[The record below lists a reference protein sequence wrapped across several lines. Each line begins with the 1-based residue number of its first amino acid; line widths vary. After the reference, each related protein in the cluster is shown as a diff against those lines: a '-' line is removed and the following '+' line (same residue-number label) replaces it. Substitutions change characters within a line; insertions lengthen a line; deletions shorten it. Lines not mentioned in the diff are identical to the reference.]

1 MDPKQRR
8 ATVKRAADDLKGQRV
23 LVIGDSVSAQWAA
36 ALALD
41 LHGRGLFSA
50 DNAPLRQSVAGTPSH
65 WCGAPNGADWVLQG
79 ASLHFTLASFSVR
92 RLKNISVSSPTCPWE
107 GDDLFAGMGP
117 RHRSTVERVLRE
129 FQPSVIVANMGI
141 HYDSREMNLVETDG
155 EYARSLHVL
164 FSLLT
169 SYQASAP
176 VRPNLKPNLKT
187 KVDAS
192 RPPLVLFR
200 ETFPQHFWTERY
212 DGSYF
217 EQERASNARF
227 LATLDVPPGACS
239 ASLWSER
246 DPEHQARLAAV
257 HDGPYA
263 INRIARAVLSEYP
276 SIRPLAQFNRM
287 AQQPHM
293 HVASVGLAGLFADL
307 FSVVSTMLLGVLVGT
322 RALGLEA
329 PLAALIASG
338 AAICGCSAVVAAQPV
353 VEGEAHETA
362 AAVGTVVACGT
373 LAMFLYPTLFRT
385 VPFLAANPKLMA
397 IYTGSTVH
405 ELAGVVAASAA
416 MGSEVSATA
425 IVTKLVRVCLLAPT
439 LLIMSTMPS
448 LRRRKD
454 PAANAQVTPF
464 RVKTPLPWFAL
475 GFVGV
480 AALNSVVTF
489 DRALVKAAAKVSAAC
504 LAMAMA
510 ALGFDADLGKIR
522 QLGVKPL
529 LLATLLWAWLLFVG
543 GGVSRLLV
551 LAFP

>member
-1 MDPKQRR
+1 MDSKLVTYGIPLKTRR
-8 ATVKRAADDLKGQRV
+8 EASRASMAFSRLLSLFVVLFEVAGVLHSGPPGPLFTMPRTYPVPSPFSTMSRARTCPPLLSESRASVPLALGFVADRAPGVGAAWLIAEVAAQLADRTALSPLLWASLLG
-23 LVIGDSVSAQWAA
+23 IGAGCLLDAGSKA
-36 ALALD
+36 ALK
-41 LHGRGLFSA
+41 
-50 DNAPLRQSVAGTPSH
+50 
-65 WCGAPNGADWVLQG
+65 QG
-79 ASLHFTLASFSVR
+79 VSFA
-92 RLKNISVSSPTCPWE
+92 K
-107 GDDLFAGMGP
+107 
-117 RHRSTVERVLRE
+117 
-129 FQPSVIVANMGI
+129 
-141 HYDSREMNLVETDG
+141 
-155 EYARSLHVL
+155 
-164 FSLLT
+164 
-169 SYQASAP
+169 
-176 VRPNLKPNLKT
+176 
-187 KVDAS
+187 
-192 RPPLVLFR
+192 
-200 ETFPQHFWTERY
+200 
-212 DGSYF
+212 
-217 EQERASNARF
+217 
-227 LATLDVPPGACS
+227 
-239 ASLWSER
+239 
-246 DPEHQARLAAV
+246 ARLL
-257 HDGPYA
+257 
-263 INRIARAVLSEYP
+263 RAGIILYGVKLT
-276 SIRPLAQFNRM
+276 L
-287 AQQPHM
+287 QQ
-293 HVASVGLAGLFADL
+293 VASVGLAGLFADL

-322 RALGLEA
+322 SALGLEA

-338 AAICGCSAVVAAQPV
+338 AAICGCSAVVAVQPV

-373 LAMFLYPTLFRT
+373 LAMFLYPALFRT

-416 MGSEVSATA
+416 MGSDVSATA

-439 LLIMSTMPS
+439 LLLMSTMPS

-489 DRALVKAAAKVSAAC
+489 DRALVKTAAKVSAAC

>member
-1 MDPKQRR
+1 MAFSRLLSLFVVLSANDAAGVVLHSGPPGPLFTMPRTYPVPSPLSTMCR
-8 ATVKRAADDLKGQRV
+8 ARTYPPLLSESRA
-23 LVIGDSVSAQWAA
+23 SVP
-36 ALALD
+36 LAL
-41 LHGRGLFSA
+41 GFVA
-50 DNAPLRQSVAGTPSH
+50 DRAPGVGAAWLIAEVA
-65 WCGAPNGADWVLQG
+65 AQLADRTALSPLLW
-79 ASLHFTLASFSVR
+79 ASLLGIGAGCLLNAGSKATFKKGVSFA
-92 RLKNISVSSPTCPWE
+92 K
-107 GDDLFAGMGP
+107 
-117 RHRSTVERVLRE
+117 
-129 FQPSVIVANMGI
+129 
-141 HYDSREMNLVETDG
+141 
-155 EYARSLHVL
+155 
-164 FSLLT
+164 
-169 SYQASAP
+169 
-176 VRPNLKPNLKT
+176 
-187 KVDAS
+187 
-192 RPPLVLFR
+192 
-200 ETFPQHFWTERY
+200 
-212 DGSYF
+212 
-217 EQERASNARF
+217 
-227 LATLDVPPGACS
+227 
-239 ASLWSER
+239 
-246 DPEHQARLAAV
+246 ARLL
-257 HDGPYA
+257 
-263 INRIARAVLSEYP
+263 RAGIILYGVKLT
-276 SIRPLAQFNRM
+276 L
-287 AQQPHM
+287 QQ
-293 HVASVGLAGLFADL
+293 VASVGLAGLFADL

-373 LAMFLYPTLFRT
+373 LAMFLYPALFRT

-480 AALNSVVTF
+480 AALNSVITF
-489 DRALVKAAAKVSAAC
+489 DRALVKTAAKVSAAC

-522 QLGVKPL
+522 QLGAKPL
-529 LLATLLWAWLLFVG
+529 LLATMLWAWLLFVG